1 MRKHWL
7 RLRGWYIYIYADI
20 FFSVLVL
27 VGSPRTFAS
36 SLPPEEMVRY
46 MVISFKVSGPRRD
59 QGEQARHAA
68 SIETERA
75 SVVLDVWRKG
85 EQGANTQTQK
95 SKHLN
100 WEQLWTWTLSSCP
113 RRTKQRPHVQKNTAV
128 RSMFE
133 NLNLNICVT
142 LTRKNTAIQL
152 QHFGLLTSHK
162 IWPHVA
168 VWRGARREADGEGL
182 GQRAF
187 LVNIHKHLWAG
198 VAQ

>member
-1 MRKHWL
+1 MAYTVHISDHSWL
-7 RLRGWYIYIYADI
+7 IYIYIIIY
-20 FFSVLVL
+20 
-27 VGSPRTFAS
+27 
-36 SLPPEEMVRY
+36 Y
-46 MVISFKVSGPRRD
+46 MLISFFRCWFWWDHLELSLRVCLWKKWCDTWLSPGPRRG

-142 LTRKNTAIQL
+142 LTRKTPQYNYSILASWPATKY
-152 QHFGLLTSHK
+152 GLM
-162 IWPHVA
+162 
-168 VWRGARREADGEGL
+168 
-182 GQRAF
+182 
-187 LVNIHKHLWAG
+187 
-198 VAQ
+198 